1 MIKNLG
7 DMEATIVTLEI
18 EYFKDGVIWKPK
30 YDITSA
36 VSFFKKV
43 AELKHEHRKFSIK
56 ELDI

>member
-1 MIKNLG
+1 MKEPL
-7 DMEATIVTLEI
+7 VTLQI
-18 EYFKDGVIWKPK
+18 EYFKDSVVWKPK